1 MNENGI
7 TVDESDEQQLAR
19 HERIAGVALPRL
31 SLLAN
36 DLDAL
41 VTEVFRPHIPYEHL
55 NGADMMALTF
65 VTKQREHLRSVQT
78 LLATRAH
85 RDALLIARTMFEGM
99 AILLWAFRGKPER
112 TDLWFWYGAILDW
125 RQLRKKE
132 EAGIPVDPQDWA
144 ALKPHLD
151 KHGPNYY
158 QEKVRDRIR
167 EAERNGTTYE
177 LPDDPWRNKW
187 NTADLA
193 SMLTEIDGRDAYD
206 LIYRQVSE
214 WIHWGARGILRAMQ
228 PTDWGTAGFAE
239 EDWRAAVLALQ
250 TGCQSLL
257 QSLEVLD
264 DHFSLRMAQDLVTL
278 EETRLA
284 IVAEAMDAGSP

>member
-1 MNENGI
+1 M
-7 TVDESDEQQLAR
+7 DETDDQQLAR
-19 HERIAGVALPRL
+19 YERVADLALPRL
-31 SLLAN
+31 SELAS
-36 DLDAL
+36 DLDTL
-41 VTEVFRPHIPYEHL
+41 VTEVFRPRIPYEHL

-78 LLATRAH
+78 LLATGAH

-99 AILLWAFRGKPER
+99 VILLWAFRGKPER
-112 TDLWFWYGAILDW
+112 TDLWFWYGVILDW

-132 EAGIPVDPQDWA
+132 EAGIPVDAQDWA
-144 ALKPHLD
+144 KLKPYLD

-158 QEKVRDRIR
+158 RDKVRDRIR

-177 LPDDPWRNKW
+177 LPADPWRNKW
-187 NTADLA
+187 NTADVA
-193 SMLTEIDGRDAYD
+193 SMLTEVGSRDVYD
-206 LIYRQVSE
+206 PMYGHPSE
-214 WIHWGARGILRAMQ
+214 WIHWGSRGIMRAMQ

-239 EDWRAAVLALQ
+239 EDWRAVALALH

-264 DHFSLRMAQDLVTL
+264 GHFSLGLAQHLETL

-284 IVAEAMDAGSP
+284 IVAEVFTRDQP